1 MNNEKNEAK
10 CNKFRD
16 KGKQMVKRSLKKG
29 KRGVFFVIDAMIAAS
44 IIVLG
49 LILASSFYIS
59 EKKPTSITYLASDL
73 TQVMSSLTISEVN
86 NTYVTQL
93 IADGI
98 IEERSLNSSIA
109 EIMGEMWA
117 TNQSEIALNLT
128 IELIEP
134 LMDQRFG
141 YGIYINEEEIRARP
155 KEVKGALISS
165 QKMISG
171 IEKDKAIFGYSSK
184 VYLSSIKD
192 RETSSFAYFGGF
204 EGEGNLIKRLLLPD
218 SFNITSA
225 YLEVEAGTDFKI
237 YVNDNLC
244 SEFPLGS
251 GNGSYMIPDRWDI
264 NLSTCNTSFFS
275 AGVNNI
281 SINFEEI
288 NENFTAD
295 GPPYIGGGYFRVTY
309 ISDETTDLEVSYDN
323 DSNAIKRYYFP
334 GIDGFI
340 NLYSSFY
347 VPGNL
352 SEMNINISYSSGGTI
367 ALIFGNVTIFE
378 NSSAGNTT
386 LILNNTEIESILTN
400 NSMNYSDLNLK
411 TIPLRLYLKTVTESL
426 FDIVLS
432 TDISGS
438 MNWRLDSDVI
448 GIKRDCNDSLLNDPS
463 TRRISGA
470 RCAAKAMIDNVLSY
484 TGPLIGLIGYEDV
497 TQDIF
502 TLSDN
507 ATALKKEID
516 DYVVNGGTCICCGVE
531 SAAEVLMVDK
541 IITIISRKSQNWR
554 YNDNDLSSPPA
565 GWTELGFDDN
575 SWKKKPTIFRNMY
588 NWLGNP
594 STILAKYEGD
604 YFFRKKFTVANASAI
619 NHSKLY
625 VLSDDGADI
634 YLNEALI
641 DNDYNSSHNA
651 YYWNRNRIEVN
662 TSLFVEGENIIAAR
676 LHNDETCFLWW
687 CWSSDVAFD
696 LELVI
701 SETEINQTK
710 LKAIIVMTDGEAN
723 YKCDGFFDVV
733 QAKQDA
739 IDAACNVYEDYGIRV
754 FTVGFGSS
762 ADADTLIAM
771 ANCSGGEYFNSSS
784 VDELIEAYEEITNKM
799 IEFTMTQTANYS
811 ALPDAHLYPESYIE
825 FNYTPI
831 ITPPTYGKI
840 PITIESPVFDN
851 NISEGSIYIPDDVDL
866 ISLSVTSYS
875 ADKWTSYLN
884 LSNSDGLYEVFN
896 LSSYNQDFHELG
908 DAYQVN
914 IPVNLI
920 KKGEYNII
928 DVMNGIES
936 YNLSGGSPYN
946 RLIYTVLLES
956 LLDFSGVFS
965 SNDGCNWSLAFED
978 GTNSSLLVPLTYNG
992 TKNCDYFNGTYDTDD
1007 ATDEAAYR
1015 LFQNLDLDND
1025 GYLEVRLD
1033 ENNLMLD
1040 FLSISEIPSMWG
1052 PAILEVRVWQ

>member
-1 MNNEKNEAK
+1 M
-10 CNKFRD
+10 R
-16 KGKQMVKRSLKKG
+16 RSLKRS
-29 KRGVFFVIDAMIAAS
+29 KRGVFFTIDAMIAAS

-59 EKKPTSITYLASDL
+59 EKKPTSISYLASDL
-73 TQVMSSLTISEVN
+73 TQVMSSLRISEVN
-86 NTYVTQL
+86 NTYVNQL
-93 IADGI
+93 IADGV
-98 IEERSLNSSIA
+98 IEEKSFNNSIA
-109 EIMGEMWA
+109 EILGEMWA
-117 TNQSEIALNLT
+117 TNRSEIALNLT
-128 IELIEP
+128 MDLIDP
-134 LMDQRFG
+134 LMDARFG
-141 YGIYINEEEIRARP
+141 YGVYINEEEIMARS
-155 KEVKGALISS
+155 KEIKGALISS

-192 RETSSFAYFGGF
+192 RQTSSFAYFGGF
-204 EGEGNLIKRLLLPD
+204 EGEGNLTKRILLPD

-225 YLEVEAGTDFKI
+225 YLEVDAGTDFKF
-237 YVNDNLC
+237 YVNGNLC
-244 SEFPLGS
+244 RGFPLGS
-251 GNGSYMIPDRWDI
+251 GNGSYMIPDRWDL
-264 NLSTCNTSFFS
+264 NLSECNTSLFA

-295 GPPYIGGGYFRVTY
+295 GPHYIGGGYFRVTY
-309 ISDETTDLEVSYDN
+309 ISENTTDLEVSYDEGG
-323 DSNAIKRYYFP
+323 NAIKRYYFP
-334 GIDGFI
+334 GIDGLI

-352 SEMNINISYSSGGTI
+352 SEMNLNLSYSSGGTI
-367 ALIFGNVTIFE
+367 ALIFGNVTIYE
-378 NSSAGNTT
+378 NTSTGNTT
-386 LILNNTEIESILTN
+386 LILNSTEIESILIN
-400 NSMNYSDLNLK
+400 NSMNYSDLSAK
-411 TIPLRLYLKTVTESL
+411 TIPLRLYLKTIIESY

-438 MNWRLDSDVI
+438 MDYRLDSDAI
-448 GIKRDCNDSLLNDPS
+448 GVKRDCNDSMLNDPS

-470 RCAAKAMIDNVLSY
+470 RCAGKAMVDNVLSY
-484 TGPLIGLIGYEDV
+484 SGPLVGLIGYEDV

-502 TLSDN
+502 SLSDN

-516 DYVVNGGTCICCGVE
+516 DYVINGGTCLCCGVE

-541 IITIISRKSQNWR
+541 IKIAISRKSQNWR
-554 YNDNDLSSPPA
+554 YNDNDLISPPA
-565 GWTELGFDDN
+565 GWTELGFNDN
-575 SWKKKPTIFRNMY
+575 SWKKKPAVFRNRY
-588 NWLGNP
+588 NWIGNP

-604 YFFRKKFTVANASAI
+604 YFFRKKFTVTNVSAI

-625 VLSDDGADI
+625 VLSDDGADV
-634 YLNEALI
+634 YLNGVLI

-651 YYWNRNRIEVN
+651 FYWNRDRISVN

-676 LHNDETCFLWW
+676 LYNKEKCFWGW
-687 CWSSDVAFD
+687 CWPTDVAFD

-701 SETEINQTK
+701 SESEINQTK
-710 LKAIIVMTDGEAN
+710 LKAIIIMTDGEAN
-723 YKCDGFFDVV
+723 YKCDGFFDVA

-762 ADADTLIAM
+762 AEADTLIAM
-771 ANCSGGEYFNSSS
+771 ANCSHGEYFNSSS
-784 VDELIEAYEEITNKM
+784 VDELMDAYDQITNKM
-799 IEFTMTQTANYS
+799 LEFTLTQTGNYS
-811 ALPDAHLYPESYIE
+811 ALPDAHLYPDSYIE
-825 FNYTPI
+825 FNYTSI
-831 ITPPTYGKI
+831 TTPPTYGEI
-840 PITIESPVFDN
+840 PITIESPIFNN
-851 NISEGSIYIPDDVDL
+851 NISEGSIYIPNDVDL
-866 ISLSVTSYS
+866 ISLSATSYS
-875 ADKWTSYLN
+875 ADQWTSYLN

-896 LSSYNQDFHELG
+896 LSSYNQDFHDLG

-928 DVMNGIES
+928 NIMNGIDS

-946 RLIYTVLLES
+946 RLIYTVMLDS

-965 SNDGCNWSLAFED
+965 SNEGCNWSLTFED

-992 TKNCDYFNGTYDTDD
+992 TKNCDYLNGTYDTDD

-1015 LFQNLDLDND
+1015 LFENLDLDDN

-1033 ENNLMLD
+1033 ESNLMLD
-1040 FLSISEIPSMWG
+1040 FLSISEVPSMWG

>member
-1 MNNEKNEAK
+1 MDEGN
-10 CNKFRD
+10 
-16 KGKQMVKRSLKKG
+16 MVRKRSLKKS
-29 KRGVFFVIDAMIAAS
+29 KRGVFFTIDAMIAAS

-59 EKKPTSITYLASDL
+59 EKKPTSISYLASDM
-73 TQVMSSLTISEVN
+73 TQVMSSLRISEVN
-86 NTYVTQL
+86 NSYVNQL
-93 IADGI
+93 IADGV
-98 IEERSLNSSIA
+98 IEEKSLNNSIA
-109 EIMGEMWA
+109 EILGEMWA
-117 TNQSEIALNLT
+117 TNSSEIAFNLT
-128 IELIEP
+128 MELIDP
-134 LMDQRFG
+134 LMDTRFG
-141 YGIYINEEEIRARP
+141 YGIYINDEEIMARA

-192 RETSSFAYFGGF
+192 RQTSSFAYFGGF
-204 EGEGNLIKRLLLPD
+204 EGEGNLTKRVLLPD

-225 YLEVEAGTDFKI
+225 YLELEAGTDFKL
-237 YVNDNLC
+237 YVNGNLC

-264 NLSTCNTSFFS
+264 NLSECNTSFFA

-295 GPPYIGGGYFRVTY
+295 GPHYIGGGYFRVTY
-309 ISDETTDLEVSYDN
+309 ISDNTTDLEVSYDN
-323 DSNAIKRYYFP
+323 GSNAIKRYYFP
-334 GIDGFI
+334 GIDGYI

-352 SEMNINISYSSGGTI
+352 SEMNINLSYSTGGTI
-367 ALIFGNVTIFE
+367 ALIFGNVTIYE
-378 NSSAGNTT
+378 NTSAGNTT
-386 LILNNTEIESILTN
+386 LILNNTEIESILIN
-400 NSMNYSDLNLK
+400 NSMNYSDLSAK
-411 TIPLRLYLKTVTESL
+411 TTPLRLYLKTVLESY
-426 FDIVLS
+426 FDIVLA

-438 MNWRLDSDVI
+438 MDYRLDSDVI
-448 GIKRDCNDSLLNDPS
+448 GVKRDCNDSMLNDPS

-484 TGPLIGLIGYEDV
+484 TGPLMGLIGYEDV

-507 ATALKKEID
+507 ATELKKEID
-516 DYVVNGGTCICCGVE
+516 DYVMNGGTCICCGVK
-531 SAAEVLMVDK
+531 SAAEILMVDK
-541 IITIISRKSQNWR
+541 IKTAISRKSQNWR
-554 YNDNDLSSPPA
+554 YNDKDLAAPPA
-565 GWTELGFDDN
+565 GWTTLGFNDN
-575 SWKKKPTIFRNMY
+575 SWKKKPTVFRNMY

-604 YFFRKKFTVANASAI
+604 YFFRKKFTVTNVSAI
-619 NHSKLY
+619 NDSKLY
-625 VLSDDGADI
+625 VLSDDGADV
-634 YLNEALI
+634 YLNGVLI

-651 YYWNRNRIEVN
+651 FYWNRDRISIN

-676 LHNDETCFLWW
+676 LHNEKTCFWMW
-687 CWSSDVAFD
+687 CWPTHVAFD
-696 LELVI
+696 LELII

-723 YKCDGFFDVV
+723 YKCDGFFDVA

-754 FTVGFGSS
+754 FTIGFGSS
-762 ADADTLIAM
+762 AEADTLIAM
-771 ANCSGGEYFNSSS
+771 ANCSEGEYFNSSS
-784 VDELIEAYEEITNKM
+784 VDELIDAYEQITKKM
-799 IEFTMTQTANYS
+799 VEFTSTQTANIS
-811 ALPDAHLYPESYIE
+811 SLPDAHLYPESYIE

-831 ITPPTYGKI
+831 TTPPTYGEI
-840 PITIESPVFDN
+840 PITIESPIFNN
-851 NISEGSIYIPDDVDL
+851 NISEGSIYIPNDVDL
-866 ISLSVTSYS
+866 ISLSATSYS
-875 ADKWTSYLN
+875 GDKWTSYLN
-884 LSNSDGLYEVFN
+884 VSNSDGVYEVFN
-896 LSSYNQDFHELG
+896 LSSYNQDFHDLG

-920 KKGEYNII
+920 KKGEYNVI
-928 DVMNGIES
+928 DVMNGIDS
-936 YNLSGGSPYN
+936 YNLSGGSSYN
-946 RLIYTVLLES
+946 RLIYTVMLDS

-965 SNDGCNWSLAFED
+965 SNEGCNWSLAFED

-992 TKNCDYFNGTYDTDD
+992 TKNCDYLNGTYDTDD

-1015 LFQNLDLDND
+1015 LF
-1025 GYLEVRLD
+1025 
-1033 ENNLMLD
+1033 
-1040 FLSISEIPSMWG
+1040 
-1052 PAILEVRVWQ
+1052 